1 MQEGCS
7 ELRDGAAL
15 AWMAT
20 TQWPD
25 VWVATRRSAN
35 ALWETRAQRQGA
47 GQRGGQQGGRRPAQ
61 GLHHWRCWATTW
73 WRRGGRVWRRTRSGA
88 GPQSCRES
96 DNTEHQTTMIHEQST
111 GKLQQFVGFGS
122 AAQLVSFRS
131 AAQIVSARSAAQL
144 RSAMASPTAQRSCA
158 NCTPRSISTP
168 RGASTARARSTPR
181 QASYARAPSYSA
193 GGAHRGGHL
202 RARPGVPRYEALRC
216 LIRVARGALTV
227 RQPAVHGSPTAAP
240 SRRRPTVV
248 RRSAALLQQRLQRP
262 SSLQCRAV
270 SRSEWCGR
278 HCGPPPALPR
288 RRPRHACGGIRER
301 QQPMKRPNKRMAEW
315 MSTARLRRRGGGARQ
330 RRAQRAHKNLSRNKT
345 NKSNKGRNRDGMAE
359 C

>member
-1 MQEGCS
+1 MQEGDS

-47 GQRGGQQGGRRPAQ
+47 GQRGGQQGGRRAAQ
-61 GLHHWRCWATTW
+61 GLHHWRWSWTI
-73 WRRGGRVWRRTRSGA
+73 RGGDVAAEYG
-88 GPQSCRES
+88 E
-96 DNTEHQTTMIHEQST
+96 EH
-111 GKLQQFVGFGS
+111 
-122 AAQLVSFRS
+122 
-131 AAQIVSARSAAQL
+131 
-144 RSAMASPTAQRSCA
+144 
-158 NCTPRSISTP
+158 
-168 RGASTARARSTPR
+168 
-181 QASYARAPSYSA
+181 
-193 GGAHRGGHL
+193 
-202 RARPGVPRYEALRC
+202 EA
-216 LIRVARGALTV
+216 
-227 RQPAVHGSPTAAP
+227 
-240 SRRRPTVV
+240 
-248 RRSAALLQQRLQRP
+248 LQQRLQRP

-330 RRAQRAHKNLSRNKT
+330 RRAQ
-345 NKSNKGRNRDGMAE
+345 
-359 C
+359 